1 MHCPIAEYCPSPVN
15 DFLLQHKNSK
25 VRVRFLKLIKVN
37 SDVKREID
45 EESRFCIQVHAN

>member
-1 MHCPIAEYCPSPVN
+1 MHCTSAEYCPSTLD

-25 VRVRFLKLIKVN
+25 LRVLKLVKVN
-37 SDVKREID
+37 SDEND

>member
-1 MHCPIAEYCPSPVN
+1 MHCTSAEYCPSTLN

-25 VRVRFLKLIKVN
+25 VRVLKLIKVN
-37 SDVKREID
+37 SDEKGEND